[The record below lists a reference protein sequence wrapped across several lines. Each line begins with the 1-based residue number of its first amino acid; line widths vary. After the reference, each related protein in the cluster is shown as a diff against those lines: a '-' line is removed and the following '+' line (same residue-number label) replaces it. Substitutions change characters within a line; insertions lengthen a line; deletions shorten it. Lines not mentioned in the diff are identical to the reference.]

1 MSNAVISSTANK
13 GAKQMHI
20 KPPIGLMP
28 RRIWD
33 YDRPSPSREELKAR
47 YSEVKAAMRRF
58 FDAGIEIPSAWKE
71 EAADII
77 LGDDKH

>member
-1 MSNAVISSTANK
+1 
-13 GAKQMHI
+13 MHI

-58 FDAGIEIPSAWKE
+58 FDAGIEIPNAWKQ
-71 EAADII
+71 EARDIFEI
-77 LGDDKH
+77 VGDDEH

>member
-1 MSNAVISSTANK
+1 
-13 GAKQMHI
+13 MHV

-33 YDRPSPSREELKAR
+33 YDQAAGDREELKAR

-58 FDAGIEIPSAWKE
+58 FDAGIGIPNAWKQ
-71 EAADII
+71 EARDIFEI
-77 LGDDKH
+77 VGDDEH